1 MIQSVKLVK
10 QFADLPW
17 CDVALLKNAAAEVV
31 RAYLNFHWK
40 VDDFKDEYRDA
51 FTSLLRNPSDLSGI
65 PDPLHPKNENHRLYI
80 HGLYAL
86 MSHCCYEFGGRSPT
100 SNCKARSCIES
111 LKNDQ
116 PGRQFE
122 IPKTPLRVLHSSND
136 EAKAEALRFYQSQK
150 RSVEKAMYEIGPEW
164 ERSLQF
170 RVGVREAICSA
181 AQDKE
186 SQVLLLLL
194 RECTCNMSMTRV
206 PEEVFKRAFAKQW
219 RTSPQEIMALLV
231 AAGHFESVQT
241 FVKDLRTP
249 LVPVTMYETLIDN
262 TSQFSYLLKDNRGP
276 AAMDDLV
283 KCFVLELAEQAYQA
297 GAETALP
304 MLTWWVHTKN
314 TRDRR
319 YDEPVDSSD
328 DDYEVHEEGEL
339 LDSWDETNAH
349 ALNEGNPSA
358 LRELYKIKEDA
369 RLWEWR
375 K

>member
-1 MIQSVKLVK
+1 MNTATLDRPVTKKRHRGSNNGLIAAPRKRLRLFFVARHSPEPPLHRKRNGSGPNLSDLPAELLEMITWLSMNPTMPLVAKKIFNKIGHLKTMRFDMTMLVFAQWAPSQEGRSWKESRDEALHPLLPLQSPMARATVPPLKRYSRSELVK

-17 CDVALLKNAAAEVV
+17 CDVALLKTAATEVV

-170 RVGVREAICSA
+170 RVGVREAICSGA
-181 AQDKE
+181 
-186 SQVLLLLL
+186 
-194 RECTCNMSMTRV
+194 
-206 PEEVFKRAFAKQW
+206 
-219 RTSPQEIMALLV
+219 TS
-231 AAGHFESVQT
+231 S
-241 FVKDLRTP
+241 
-249 LVPVTMYETLIDN
+249 
-262 TSQFSYLLKDNRGP
+262 
-276 AAMDDLV
+276 
-283 KCFVLELAEQAYQA
+283 
-297 GAETALP
+297 
-304 MLTWWVHTKN
+304 LT
-314 TRDRR
+314 
-319 YDEPVDSSD
+319 
-328 DDYEVHEEGEL
+328 
-339 LDSWDETNAH
+339 
-349 ALNEGNPSA
+349 
-358 LRELYKIKEDA
+358 
-369 RLWEWR
+369 
-375 K
+375 